1 MTKMVMMI
9 SSESTCNQ
17 QLELA
22 VTTGIRH
29 IGIGVY
35 SSGKIYDYLVRK
47 GFEPHIAHTAVNELV
62 ERKYIDDLRAGRK
75 VLYNRSGRK
84 QESKSLLYKRLLQAG
99 IAEEKADELITRT
112 RDDNE
117 TCFEL
122 VKAAYPVI
130 PDYVVDEPAE
140 FIEDLM
146 KLCARRGYNPS
157 VSKNA
162 IYQWIQENDA

>member
-1 MTKMVMMI
+1 MKMVMMI

-17 QLELA
+17 QLDLA

-35 SSGKIYDYLVRK
+35 SSGKIYEYLVRK
-47 GFEPHIAHTAVNELV
+47 GFEPHIAHTAVKELV

-84 QESKSLLYKRLLQAG
+84 QESRSLLYKRLLQAG
-99 IAEEKADELITRT
+99 IAEDKADELITRT

-117 TCFEL
+117 TCLDL

-130 PDYVVDEPAE
+130 PDEVLEGDAYE
-140 FIEDLM
+140 FIEELM

-162 IYQWIQENDA
+162 ISNWIQTNYE